1 MIVHLLIRTWQYN
14 LDEDDSEEEKSSCED
29 KGMRLD
35 GSIISLEFCPLTKG
49 IQISNI
55 PPQTSLDAIKF
66 RFSNPR
72 IGGSEVTDIMFD
84 RRNGVANVFFEESSG
99 RNKIENFSLFL

>member
-14 LDEDDSEEEKSSCED
+14 LGEDDSDEEKSSCED
-29 KGMRLD
+29 KGMKLD

-55 PPQTSLDAIKF
+55 PPQTSQDDVKF
-66 RFSNPR
+66 KFSNPR
-72 IGGSEVTDIMFD
+72 IGGSEMMDMMFD
-84 RRNGVANVFFEESSG
+84 KRNGVANVYFEESSG
-99 RNKIENFSLFL
+99 RNKIENFSLLL